1 MSVSHRSVGKN
12 MDGYKI
18 SLVHVGQL
26 LADPA
31 PQSSISAENVLC

>member
-1 MSVSHRSVGKN
+1 M
-12 MDGYKI
+12 GYKI

-31 PQSSISAENVLC
+31 PQSSISAESVLC